1 MEEEKEAP
9 QIIITKSTK
18 STGISLLLTFLFGPL
33 GMLYANVLHA
43 IIMMVLAVIIA
54 FVTFGLG
61 SLLTWPISMIWG
73 YLDVKS
79 YNKKLMQG
87 KV

>member
-1 MEEEKEAP
+1 
-9 QIIITKSTK
+9 
-18 STGISLLLTFLFGPL
+18 
-33 GMLYANVLHA
+33 MLYANVLHA